1 MQSFCKKMFSLDP
14 RWNLVFGNEVDL
26 PLVTAGKDIAQL
38 ANFLRPARISCS
50 AAEVVASLLGE
61 VV

>member
-1 MQSFCKKMFSLDP
+1 MQSFCQKRFSLDP
-14 RWNLVFGNEVDL
+14 RWNLVSGNKVDL
-26 PLVTAGKDIAQL
+26 PLITAGNDVAQI
-38 ANFLRPARISCS
+38 ANFLRPGRSSYS